1 MPVGLAKE
9 LVSSSGGSDNYSGQL
24 GALVGSLGIN
34 SASLGSKGSEGPL
47 GIRKLNEAS
56 GSSQLDMSL
65 NNLFDSLKMKNGPLI
80 HHNRFDLT

>member
-9 LVSSSGGSDNYSGQL
+9 LVSSSGGSDNYSGKL

-34 SASLGSKGSEGPL
+34 SASLGSKGSEEPL